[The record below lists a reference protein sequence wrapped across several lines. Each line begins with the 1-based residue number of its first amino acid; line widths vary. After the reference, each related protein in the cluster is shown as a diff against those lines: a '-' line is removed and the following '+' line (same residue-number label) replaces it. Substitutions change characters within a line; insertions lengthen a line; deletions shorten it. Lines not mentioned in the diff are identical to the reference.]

1 MKKNNLSHTDELD
14 LTVLLM
20 VLWNGKI
27 KILLITII
35 SFLAGIGYSYQMP
48 NNYLNILTINPID
61 NSELKQIN
69 YVNKLLKS
77 DDYNQLNNLNQLD
90 KLDESKRILDKFIN
104 ELRDFEEFVIT
115 LKNNKKIQDEISKL
129 KIDEQ
134 EVKLFKYAKLL
145 KIISPK
151 KDEKYYI
158 LSFTWYDPD
167 DAKKRLQDTL
177 KLTSN
182 NLKKKII
189 NGLLQ
194 NLEFKKKLKLRNDS
208 KRLNFLNEQSIIAK
222 ELNIVDN
229 QIDNLGVNSQSN
241 VTLSINTADIAYYLR
256 GYRAIDKEIELIKKR
271 EYKNLE
277 LIEKEIYSLKD
288 KDINFVDY
296 NVYLMETEGL
306 KNMKL
311 ILLISIVIGLLV
323 GVFYVIISNTIQST
337 TISKK

>member
-48 NNYLNILTINPID
+48 NNYLNLLTINAID

>member
-61 NSELKQIN
+61 NSELKQIS

-229 QIDNLGVNSQSN
+229 QIDNLGVSSQSN